1 MATSSAVISWEL
13 LSKNNVKSD
22 EKISANKSK
31 TSHEFGNNR
40 AGIIISRK
48 LSIALIKPTFTAAA
62 YDIHFTDSFHCCLVQ
77 RLERISTHLNILSSK
92 VANQLTPSLSAF
104 SMSFL
109 PSPHHLKMLLP
120 KFSVNVLIFIF
131 IFPRHYS

>member
-1 MATSSAVISWEL
+1 MATSSAVLSWKL
-13 LSKNNVKSD
+13 LSKNNVKSN

-48 LSIALIKPTFTAAA
+48 LGIALIKPTFTAAA
-62 YDIHFTDSFHCCLVQ
+62 YDNPFYRFFSLFP
-77 RLERISTHLNILSSK
+77 STAAGKNITTHINLLSSK

-109 PSPHHLKMLLP
+109 PPT
-120 KFSVNVLIFIF
+120 I
-131 IFPRHYS
+131 